1 MELRTKSDRKPRVGF
16 TIKKDIALL
25 RAALCKN
32 PWQTAIKSRI
42 NLLLQQYRTQG
53 LQSKTGTEEEKS
65 TRGGLLESIDLII
78 QEESAAINYEIGA
91 EQDEFSEDGDGD
103 TNEELCETIKSK
115 TKHAEN
121 AENCTELNKKVI
133 DLTLFERNVSD
144 TFPEIA
150 EEGNNKKTD
159 KERDELMNMADV
171 PTSVRSKKQRLNI
184 EEEMLVK
191 RQEHEMEMEIER
203 LQIERRREVRL
214 EEESR
219 RRDEFAMSQMTI
231 QQKMLTVITKL
242 MEKGGF

>member
-25 RAALCKN
+25 RADLCKN
-32 PWQTAIKSRI
+32 PWQTGNNKWAAVKEVFKKKFNETVTIRAIKSRI
-42 NLLLQQYRTQG
+42 NILLQQYRTQG
-53 LQSKTGTEEEKS
+53 LQSKTVTEEEKS

-91 EQDEFSEDGDGD
+91 EQDEFSEDGD

-133 DLTLFERNVSD
+133 DLILFERNVSD

-150 EEGNNKKTD
+150 EE
-159 KERDELMNMADV
+159 
-171 PTSVRSKKQRLNI
+171 
-184 EEEMLVK
+184 
-191 RQEHEMEMEIER
+191 
-203 LQIERRREVRL
+203 
-214 EEESR
+214 
-219 RRDEFAMSQMTI
+219 
-231 QQKMLTVITKL
+231 
-242 MEKGGF
+242 EK